1 MTREHKLALIVGF
14 SLVLVV
20 GILISDHLSPASLDE
35 PLETLSFNLPLADP
49 EPFVV
54 PSPRPAQPVERTPE
68 QQPTNQSL
76 PSGTDSAET
85 PPANALAGDPSSGSG
100 APRQD
105 EVRPFEIV
113 QGLGRPNTEQP
124 GGRSNER
131 SRIPGFVPVPDD
143 RPMRVTP
150 STPSSVQHVVQKG
163 ETVAGLARRYLGS
176 DERWRE
182 IQTLNPGL
190 VAPDGGVN
198 AGVTLKIPSS
208 PSAAQP
214 PSTPARTQPKSEPKP
229 EQKPRNETKPAP
241 QRTYVVKAN
250 DTLSQIAQRELGSKN
265 RMAEILKLNQDKISN
280 PDEIYEGLRLVLPA
294 A

>member
-20 GILISDHLSPASLDE
+20 GILISDHLSPASLNE

-54 PSPRPAQPVERTPE
+54 PSPRSAQPIDRTPDL
-68 QQPTNQSL
+68 QPTNQ
-76 PSGTDSAET
+76 T
-85 PPANALAGDPSSGSG
+85 PPSETGSADTLPASTLAGNPSPEPQT
-100 APRQD
+100 PRQE
-105 EVRPFEIV
+105 EVKPLEIV
-113 QGLGRPNTEQP
+113 QGLGRPNNEQP
-124 GGRSNER
+124 GGRRNDAPPL
-131 SRIPGFVPVPDD
+131 PGFVPVPDE
-143 RPMRVTP
+143 RPIRVTP
-150 STPSSVQHVVQKG
+150 STPTYAQHLVQKG

-182 IQTLNPGL
+182 IQKLNPGL
-190 VAPDGGVN
+190 VSAEGGVN
-198 AGVTLKIPSS
+198 AGVTLKIPLS
-208 PSAAQP
+208 PGTAQP
-214 PSTPARTQPKSEPKP
+214 SSTPARAQERPEGKP
-229 EQKPRNETKPAP
+229 EQKPRTDTKHAP

-280 PDEIYEGLRLVLPA
+280 PDEIYEGLKLVLPA